1 MSLFQTQVERQYI
14 SGITTDLS
22 PIYNKYLTYFGNAER
37 QANIRQVSEEQY
49 QGEFIR
55 ALFVDILGYTAQPEP
70 NYNLL
75 REKKNETDSKSADAA
90 LVINQQVIGVIELKD
105 HKTQDLKKVEVQAF
119 GYKNNHRNC
128 HYVVT
133 SNFERLRFYI
143 DNAVE
148 FIEFDLFHL
157 SFDEFR
163 RLWVCLSYE
172 SIAKN
177 IPQELKKQSIS
188 NEDIITKKLYKD
200 YSVFKRQLFDNI
212 VSLNPTYDKLLLF
225 KKTQKLLDRF
235 LFLFFAEDKGL
246 LPANSVQGTVEKWIK
261 YNADPMNDYQSL
273 YSRFVKYFHLL
284 NVGYKDA
291 NIEIYAYNGGLFADN
306 DILNEI
312 KIDDVILS
320 EHVIKLAKYDYD
332 TDVDVN
338 ILGHI
343 FENSL
348 NEIEEVANEL
358 TTGVKTTSKR
368 KQDGVFYTPRYI
380 TQYIVENTV
389 GRLCEDKKA
398 ALGIGEELFEYKRKD
413 KKKEALHVFD
423 VYREWLLQITILDP
437 ACGSGAFLNM
447 ALEFLIAEH
456 KWIDDQQEKIAGL
469 KNHYSMELSNIENSI
484 LENNLFGV
492 DINEESVE
500 IAKLSLWL
508 RTAKP
513 HRKLTS
519 LNNNI
524 KCGNSLIDDPAI
536 AGDKAFNWEKEFP
549 QVFGRKASEEQT
561 VVFKKDETPDYLKL
575 IKEKTAEA
583 RQKAEQGIALSK
595 EALEISKQLAEYA
608 EKLESVTASEADAS
622 YANEK
627 RGFDVVIG
635 NPPYVRNESIPS
647 NHKLQYE
654 KIYKTFS
661 GKADLY
667 VYFFEK
673 ALNLAKSNGKIGFI
687 VSSKYTKTKYGKL
700 LIDFLQSNSEIKDF
714 IDFKDLDVFQ
724 GIIAYP
730 SIILFDNKKINPEMN
745 YAQLLVVSNENYVE
759 IERNFSNMIKVKQSE
774 LFTKLGSWTAG
785 VQSDDLFDLFNKI
798 TRHNKKL
805 EDFNLK
811 PQVGIKTGLNSVFIF
826 KTKEVPEDLKNS
838 LLLKDYLGGR
848 DIKRYGAISNNS
860 KIIFPYIHDD
870 KSKAFKLIDD
880 LSIYGDEFDY
890 LFHYRESLS
899 KRAIIDIGV
908 SNGSK
913 KWYEFQQIKLDFN
926 YDLEYIIY
934 PDISSDVNFTMVS
947 DKLMDMTCF
956 GIPSNSKSLLG
967 ILNSKL
973 TKTYLETICVK
984 ARGGYLRLKN
994 QYLLQLP
1001 IPEKFEQTQLEL
1013 RVTEMLVLNK
1023 NLQEATHKFQRMLQR
1038 KFELDE
1044 LSGKLQNWYTLTYKE
1059 FVLELG
1065 KKKIKLSLSQ
1075 EAEWEDY
1082 FATEQ
1087 AKALEIKKQIDTTDN
1102 EINRMVYALYELT
1115 EEEVKI
1121 VEG

>member
-1 MSLFQTQVERQYI
+1 MALFQAQVERQFI
-14 SGITTDLS
+14 SVITTDLN
-22 PIYNKYLTYFGNAER
+22 PIYNQYLAYFGNEQR

-70 NYNLL
+70 SYNLL

-90 LVINQQVIGVIELKD
+90 IIINQQVIGVVELKD
-105 HKTQDLKKVEVQAF
+105 HKTQDLKKVEIQAF

-157 SFDEFR
+157 SFDDFR
-163 RLWVCLSYE
+163 RLWLCLSYE

-177 IPQELKKQSIS
+177 LPQEIKKQSIS

-212 VSLNPTYDKLLLF
+212 VALNPTYDKLLLF
-225 KKTQKLLDRF
+225 KKTQKLLDRY

-246 LPANSVQGTVEKWIK
+246 LPANSIQGTVEKWMK

-284 NVGYKDA
+284 NVGYKDTH
-291 NIEIYAYNGGLFADN
+291 IEIYAYNGGLFADDDVLN
-306 DILNEI
+306 DI
-312 KIDDVILS
+312 KIDDKILS
-320 EHVIKLAKYDYD
+320 ENVLILARYDYD

-348 NEIEEVANEL
+348 NEIEEVANEI
-358 TTGVKTTSKR
+358 TTGVKLASKR

-389 GRLCEDKKA
+389 GRLCEEKKA

-413 KKKEALHVFD
+413 KKKEALKIFD

-536 AGDKAFNWEKEFP
+536 AGAKAFNWEKEFP
-549 QVFGRKASEEQT
+549 QVFGRKASEDQT

-583 RQKAEQGIALSK
+583 QQKAEQGIALSK

-608 EKLESVTASEADAS
+608 EKLESLTASEANAI
-622 YANEK
+622 YGGEK
-627 RGFDVVIG
+627 RGFDAVIG
-635 NPPYVRNESIPS
+635 NPPYGAKIDDEQIKYATNTYKNWGISASLNDTYFIFYAMSLQKLLKTNGYLGFITPNTWKLIESAKLFRNNLLNSNYKVVQIIQHINKVFADATVDCDTLIVSKNDKKGNILIRFIDGAMIKTERSIKQETIAQQDYINLFLSQKDYCLKEKIISKSVFVKDTFVVKNGVKP
-647 NHKLQYE
+647 YE
-654 KIYKTFS
+654 KGKGKPAQTEFTMKEKPFTSEMKIDDSFS
-661 GKADLY
+661 PLIGGS
-667 VYFFEK
+667 YFNRYQILWDNNYWIQYGEWLAAPREK
-673 ALNLAKSNGKIGFI
+673 EIFDAEEKLIFRQTSDSIIGSYITKGFVMRDNTHILLNKID
-687 VSSKYTKTKYGKL
+687 SPYNLKYTL
-700 LIDFLQSNSEIKDF
+700 
-714 IDFKDLDVFQ
+714 
-724 GIIAYP
+724 A
-730 SIILFDNKKINPEMN
+730 
-745 YAQLLVVSNENYVE
+745 
-759 IERNFSNMIKVKQSE
+759 
-774 LFTKLGSWTAG
+774 
-785 VQSDDLFDLFNKI
+785 
-798 TRHNKKL
+798 
-805 EDFNLK
+805 
-811 PQVGIKTGLNSVFIF
+811 
-826 KTKEVPEDLKNS
+826 
-838 LLLKDYLGGR
+838 
-848 DIKRYGAISNNS
+848 
-860 KIIFPYIHDD
+860 
-870 KSKAFKLIDD
+870 
-880 LSIYGDEFDY
+880 
-890 LFHYRESLS
+890 
-899 KRAIIDIGV
+899 
-908 SNGSK
+908 
-913 KWYEFQQIKLDFN
+913 
-926 YDLEYIIY
+926 
-934 PDISSDVNFTMVS
+934 
-947 DKLMDMTCF
+947 
-956 GIPSNSKSLLG
+956 

-973 TKTYLETICVK
+973 VNWFYWTINPERGEAMAQVK
-984 ARGGYLRLKN
+984 AFHLG
-994 QYLLQLP
+994 LLPLYSLNNEDQQPFVVKVDQITALN
-1001 IPEKFEQTQLEL
+1001 
-1013 RVTEMLVLNK
+1013 TEFLYHLTK
-1023 NLQEATHKFQRMLQR
+1023 LQRMLQR
-1038 KFELDE
+1038 KLELQD
-1044 LSGKLQNWYTLTYKE
+1044 LPGKLQNWYTLSYGE
-1059 FVLELG
+1059 FVKELS
-1065 KKKIKLSLSQ
+1065 KKKVKLTLAQ
-1075 EAEWEDY
+1075 EDEWEEY
-1082 FATEQ
+1082 FTAEQ
-1087 AKALEIKKQIDTTDN
+1087 AKTLEIKKQIDTTDR
-1102 EINRMVYALYELT
+1102 EIDRMVYELYGLT
-1115 EEEVKI
+1115 EEEIKI
-1121 VEG
+1121 VEGEG